1 MLAVTALLQI
11 VALLA
16 RNEQTD
22 GMNAAARGDGD
33 GRVGALRPETAVIS
47 LGRPAAVA
55 DGPLNVPIT
64 PASAL
69 QAGGVSGY
77 ARDGHAPWAALE
89 EVLGALEGGRA
100 LTFSSGMAAATA
112 AIGLLPA
119 GAVVVAPA
127 VAYMDVR
134 RSLVRLQEAGR
145 AELRFVDITDTDA
158 VIAAC
163 DGADVLWLESPTN
176 PLLGIADLPH
186 LLAAARERRILSVVD
201 NTFAT
206 PLLQRPLE
214 LGADVVVH
222 SATKAIGGHADLLL
236 GAVVV
241 ADDAHFAALREA
253 RELGGATP
261 GALESFLCL
270 RGLRT
275 LPLRLERAQHN
286 ASVLAERLSDHPDVS
301 EVRYPGLASHPQ
313 HQRSRDTLA
322 GPGFMLTFR
331 VRGGAARADA
341 LVDAVTV
348 LTHATS
354 LGGVETTLER
364 RARYPPERGVV
375 PEDLL
380 RVSVGCEHVE
390 DLWADLQQALLSTAG
405 IRQEPA
411 PGRG

>member
-1 MLAVTALLQI
+1 MTKQKSVDA
-11 VALLA
+11 
-16 RNEQTD
+16 
-22 GMNAAARGDGD
+22 
-33 GRVGALRPETAVIS
+33 ALRPETTVTN
-47 LGRPAAVA
+47 LGRPRAVP

-69 QAGGVSGY
+69 QAGGVAGY

-89 EVLGALEGGRA
+89 EVIGALEGGRA
-100 LTFSSGMAAATA
+100 LAFSTGMAAATA
-112 AIGLLPA
+112 AIGLFPA

-134 RSLVRLQEAGR
+134 RSMLRLQEAGR
-145 AELRFVDITDTDA
+145 AGVRLVDITDTD
-158 VIAAC
+158 VVLAAC
-163 DGADVLWLESPTN
+163 DGANVLWVESPTN
-176 PLLGIADLPH
+176 PPLGIADLPA
-186 LLAAARERRILSVVD
+186 LCAAARDRGILCVVD

-222 SATKAIGGHADLLL
+222 SATKAMGGHSDLLL
-236 GAVVV
+236 GAAVT
-241 ADDAHFAALREA
+241 ADETHLAALREA

-261 GALESFLCL
+261 GALEAYLCL

-286 ASVLAERLSDHPDVS
+286 AGVLAERLAGHPHVL

-313 HQRSRDTLA
+313 HQRSRETLA

-341 LVDAVTV
+341 LVEAVTI

-364 RARYPPERGVV
+364 RARYPAERGIV
-375 PEDLL
+375 PDDLL

-390 DLWADLQQALLSTAG
+390 DLWADLVHALASTG
-405 IRQEPA
+405 
-411 PGRG
+411 

>member
-1 MLAVTALLQI
+1 MTKRTFEGEA
-11 VALLA
+11 
-16 RNEQTD
+16 EE
-22 GMNAAARGDGD
+22 
-33 GRVGALRPETAVIS
+33 GALRPETVVIN

-69 QAGGVSGY
+69 QAGGVAGY

-89 EVLGALEGGRA
+89 EVIGALEGGRA

-112 AIGLLPA
+112 AIGLFRA
-119 GAVVVAPA
+119 GAVVVAPT

-134 RSLVRLQEAGR
+134 RSLVRLQDAGR
-145 AELRFVDITDTDA
+145 AEVRLVDITDTDA

-176 PLLGIADLPH
+176 PLLGIADLPC
-186 LLAAARERRILSVVD
+186 LCAAARERGMLCVVD

-206 PLLQRPLE
+206 PLLQRPLKV
-214 LGADVVVH
+214 GADVVVH
-222 SATKAIGGHADLLL
+222 SATKAMGGHSDLLL
-236 GAVVV
+236 GAVVA
-241 ADDAHFAALREA
+241 ADERHVAALREA

-261 GALESFLCL
+261 GALEAFLCL

-286 ASVLAERLSDHPDVS
+286 AGVLAERLADHSEVC

-313 HQRSRDTLA
+313 HHRSRDTLA
-322 GPGFMLTFR
+322 GSGFMLTFR

-364 RARYPPERGVV
+364 RARYPAERGIV
-375 PEDLL
+375 PDDLL

-390 DLWADLQQALLSTAG
+390 DLWADLQQALASTAG
-405 IRQEPA
+405 LQDHTGA
-411 PGRG
+411 AQG

>member
-1 MLAVTALLQI
+1 MT
-11 VALLA
+11 
-16 RNEQTD
+16 NESRP
-22 GMNAAARGDGD
+22 GAAEDI
-33 GRVGALRPETAVIS
+33 RPETQVIS
-47 LGRPAAVA
+47 LGRPALIP

-69 QAGGVSGY
+69 QAGGVAGY
-77 ARDGHAPWAALE
+77 ARDGHAPWMALE
-89 EVLGALEGGRA
+89 EVIGALEGGRA

-112 AIGLLPA
+112 AMSLFPA
-119 GAVVVAPA
+119 DAVVIAPT

-134 RSLVRLQEAGR
+134 RSLLRRQEACSTKVRL
-145 AELRFVDITDTDA
+145 VDITDTDA
-158 VIAAC
+158 VLAAC

-176 PLLGIADLPH
+176 PLLGIADLPR
-186 LLAAARERRILSVVD
+186 LCAATRERRMLCVVD

-214 LGADVVVH
+214 LGADLVVH
-222 SATKAIGGHADLLL
+222 SATKAMGGHSDLLL
-236 GAVVV
+236 GAVVT
-241 ADDAHFAALREA
+241 ADETHFAALREA

-261 GALESFLCL
+261 GALESYLCL

-286 ASVLAERLSDHPDVS
+286 AGVLAERLSDHPAVS
-301 EVRYPGLASHPQ
+301 EVRYPGLDSHPQ
-313 HQRSRDTLA
+313 HQRSCDTLA

-341 LVDAVTV
+341 VIAALRV

-354 LGGVETTLER
+354 LGGVETTVER
-364 RARYPPERGVV
+364 RARYPAERDVV

-390 DLWADLQQALLSTAG
+390 DLWADLQQALSCTTVTG
-405 IRQEPA
+405 
-411 PGRG
+411 

>member
-1 MLAVTALLQI
+1 MTKQSPDEAG
-11 VALLA
+11 
-16 RNEQTD
+16 E
-22 GMNAAARGDGD
+22 
-33 GRVGALRPETAVIS
+33 GALRAETKAIS
-47 LGRPAAVA
+47 LGRPAPVA

-64 PASAL
+64 PASSL
-69 QAGGVSGY
+69 HAGGVSGY

-89 EVLGALEGGRA
+89 EVIGALEGGRA
-100 LTFSSGMAAATA
+100 LAFSSGMAAATA
-112 AIGLLPA
+112 AIGLLGP
-119 GAVVVAPA
+119 GAVIVAPA

-134 RSLVRLQEAGR
+134 RSLTRLHEAGR
-145 AELRFVDITDTDA
+145 AEVRFVDITDTEA
-158 VIAAC
+158 VLAAC
-163 DGADVLWLESPTN
+163 EGADALWLESPTN
-176 PLLGIADLPH
+176 PLLGIADLPT
-186 LLAAARERRILSVVD
+186 LCAAASDRGILCVVD

-206 PLLQRPLE
+206 PLLQRPLD

-222 SATKAIGGHADLLL
+222 SATKAMGGHADLLL
-236 GAVVV
+236 GAVVT
-241 ADDAHFAALREA
+241 ADETHFAALREA

-261 GALESFLCL
+261 GALEAYLCL

-286 ASVLAERLSDHPDVS
+286 AGILAERLVGHPDVT

-313 HQRSRDTLA
+313 HQRSRETLA
-322 GPGFMLTFR
+322 GAGFMLTFR

-364 RARYPPERGVV
+364 RARYPAERGIV

-390 DLWADLQQALLSTAG
+390 DLWGDLEHALASTAHLG
-405 IRQEPA
+405 A
-411 PGRG
+411 G

>member
-1 MLAVTALLQI
+1 MRSSSKT
-11 VALLA
+11 
-16 RNEQTD
+16 
-22 GMNAAARGDGD
+22 
-33 GRVGALRPETAVIS
+33 RPETVVIN

-89 EVLGALEGGRA
+89 EVIGALEGGRA
-100 LTFSSGMAAATA
+100 LAFSSGMAAATA
-112 AIGLLPA
+112 AIGLFGA
-119 GAVVVAPA
+119 GAVVVAPT

-134 RSLVRLQEAGR
+134 RSLLRLQETGR
-145 AELRFVDITDTDA
+145 AEVRLVDITDTDA
-158 VIAAC
+158 VLTAC
-163 DGADVLWLESPTN
+163 DGADALWLESPTN
-176 PLLGIADLPH
+176 PLLGIADLPR
-186 LLAAARERRILSVVD
+186 LCAAARERGMLCVVD

-222 SATKAIGGHADLLL
+222 SATKAMGGHSDLLL

-241 ADDAHFAALREA
+241 ADDTHFAALREA

-261 GALESFLCL
+261 GALESYLCL

-275 LPLRLERAQHN
+275 LPLRLERTQYN
-286 ASVLAERLSDHPDVS
+286 AGVLAERLSEHPDVS

-322 GPGFMLTFR
+322 GAGFMLTFR
-331 VRGGAARADA
+331 VRGGAGRADA
-341 LVDAVTV
+341 LVDAVRV

-364 RARYPPERGVV
+364 RARYPAERGVV
-375 PEDLL
+375 PDDLL

-390 DLWADLQQALLSTAG
+390 DLWADLQQALASTAD
-405 IRQEPA
+405 QH
-411 PGRG
+411 

>member
-1 MLAVTALLQI
+1 MTELGAREALRHRSRDRRAGRCSRGGATSSSRLLEAGLRVLAVTALLQI

-16 RNEQTD
+16 RSEQTD

-47 LGRPAAVA
+47 LGRPVAVA

-201 NTFAT
+201 
-206 PLLQRPLE
+206 
-214 LGADVVVH
+214 
-222 SATKAIGGHADLLL
+222 
-236 GAVVV
+236 
-241 ADDAHFAALREA
+241 DDAHFAALREA

-286 ASVLAERLSDHPDVS
+286 ASVLAERLSDHPDVN
-301 EVRYPGLASHPQ
+301 EVRYPGLDSHPQ

-331 VRGGAARADA
+331 VRGGPARADA

-364 RARYPPERGVV
+364 RARYPGERGVV
-375 PEDLL
+375 PEDLI

-390 DLWADLQQALLSTAG
+390 DLWADLEQALSSTAG
-405 IRQEPA
+405 IRQEAA